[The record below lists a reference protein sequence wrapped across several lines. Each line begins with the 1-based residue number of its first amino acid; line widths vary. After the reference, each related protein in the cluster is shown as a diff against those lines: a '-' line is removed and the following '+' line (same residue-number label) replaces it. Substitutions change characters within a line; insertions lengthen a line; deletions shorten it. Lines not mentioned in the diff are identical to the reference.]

1 MIVVPFFSAWH
12 APLVEAALSAG
23 GEECRVLAAGGEEVV
38 RAGLET
44 VNNDAC
50 YAALLAA
57 GRTVG
62 FLREGAAAGAALAGR
77 GTCLPKQRMHARPA
91 AARPGVDLAHGEA
104 SRPSCRPGRRAAA
117 RGGADAL
124 RALPR

>member
-62 FLREGAAAGAALAGR
+62 FLREGAAAGAALTGCGA
-77 GTCLPKQRMHARPA
+77 CLPKQRMQA
-91 AARPGVDLAHGEA
+91 
-104 SRPSCRPGRRAAA
+104 
-117 RGGADAL
+117 
-124 RALPR
+124 